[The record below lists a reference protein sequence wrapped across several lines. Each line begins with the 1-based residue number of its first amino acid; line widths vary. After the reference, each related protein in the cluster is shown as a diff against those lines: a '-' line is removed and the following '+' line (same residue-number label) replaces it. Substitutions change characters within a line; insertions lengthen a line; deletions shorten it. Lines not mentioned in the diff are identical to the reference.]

1 MKEVSSVA
9 MVEKDG
15 CMQLVIER
23 VRKSKIVLRSPGGI
37 EEWFERIKV
46 KLICSISGL
55 LKFIF
60 KSGTICG

>member
-1 MKEVSSVA
+1 MPMKEVSSVA

-37 EEWFERIKV
+37 KEWFDMINVRLIFSSIRIV
-46 KLICSISGL
+46 KIY
-55 LKFIF
+55 LK
-60 KSGTICG
+60 K